1 MKFTNK
7 AKKDFLFKKSNYKW
21 LLISIITIGLGFL
34 LMSGGGSK
42 NPNIFN
48 EEIFNFRRIR
58 LAPSIILI
66 GFGIAIYSILK
77 TSQKNNGGT

>member
-1 MKFTNK
+1 MKYTNK
-7 AKKDFLFKKSNYKW
+7 TKKDFLFKKSNYKW

-66 GFGIAIYSILK
+66 GFGIAIYSILN
-77 TSQKNNGGT
+77 TSQKNNG